1 MRRRDVILGIGGLI
15 SAPIAA
21 RAHQKAMPVIGVF
34 STASPGPYAKQLD
47 GFRRG
52 LSENG
57 FVEGKNVAIE
67 YRWAEGSY
75 ERLPAM
81 AADLVS
87 RQVAVIGAMT
97 LPSALAAKSATSII
111 PIVFY
116 IGLDPVQYGFVE
128 SFARPGGNMT
138 GISSFNNRL
147 NPKRLEILH
156 ELLSEATVLGFLVN
170 PANANAEPQ
179 SADAKE
185 AVLTL
190 GRQLIIA
197 KASNERELD
206 RAFATLAEQQV
217 RGLVAAADPFF
228 TNRRDHIVA
237 LAAQYLIP
245 TVYVDQL
252 FVTVGGL
259 ISYGNSLVDEWYQV
273 GLYAGRIL
281 KGDKP
286 ADLPVVQPTKF
297 ELVINLKTAKA
308 LGLTVP
314 PLLLATADE
323 VIE

>member
-1 MRRRDVILGIGGLI
+1 MRRRELILGISGLI
-15 SAPIAA
+15 SVAIAA
-21 RAHQKAMPVIGVF
+21 RGQQKTMPVIGVL

-57 FVEGKNVAIE
+57 LVEGKDVTIE
-67 YRWAEGSY
+67 YRWAEGNY

-116 IGLDPVQYGFVE
+116 IGLDPIQYGFVE

-147 NPKRLEILH
+147 NPKRVEILH
-156 ELLSEATVLGFLVN
+156 ELVPEATVLGFLVN

-179 SADAKE
+179 SVDAE
-185 AVLTL
+185 DAARTL

-197 KASNERELD
+197 KASNEIELD
-206 RAFATLAEQQV
+206 RAFASLAEK
-217 RGLVAAADPFF
+217 RAGGLVAAADPFF

-259 ISYGNSLVDEWYQV
+259 ISYGNSLVDEWYHV
-273 GLYAGRIL
+273 GLYTGRIL

-286 ADLPVVQPTKF
+286 ADLPVVQPTRF
-297 ELVINLKTAKA
+297 ELVINMKTAKA

>member
-1 MRRRDVILGIGGLI
+1 MLMLG
-15 SAPIAA
+15 SALAVP
-21 RAHQKAMPVIGVF
+21 RALRAQQKATPVVGVL

-67 YRWAEGSY
+67 YRWAEGHY
-75 ERLPAM
+75 ERLPEM
-81 AADLVS
+81 AADLVG

-97 LPSALAAKSATSII
+97 LPSALAAKSATSAV

-116 IGLDPVQYGFVE
+116 IGLDPTQYDFVD
-128 SFARPGGNMT
+128 SFARPGRNMT
-138 GISSFNNRL
+138 GMSTFNNRL

-156 ELLSEATVLGFLVN
+156 ELVPEATTLGLLVN
-170 PANANAEPQ
+170 PANANAAPQ
-179 SADAKE
+179 FTDAEE
-185 AVLTL
+185 AARTI

-197 KASNERELD
+197 KASNEPELD
-206 RAFATLAEQQV
+206 RAFASLVEQ
-217 RGLVAAADPFF
+217 RAGGMIAAADPFF
-228 TNRRDHIVA
+228 TNQRERIVA
-237 LAAQYLIP
+237 LAAQYQIP
-245 TVYVDQL
+245 AIYVDQL
-252 FVTVGGL
+252 FVTAGGL

-273 GLYAGRIL
+273 GLYTGRIL

-286 ADLPVVQPTKF
+286 ADLPVVQPTRF

-308 LGLTVP
+308 LGLTIP
-314 PLLLATADE
+314 PAILDLADE

>member
-1 MRRRDVILGIGGLI
+1 MRRRELILGIGGLI

-21 RAHQKAMPVIGVF
+21 RAQQPTLPVIGVL

-67 YRWAEGSY
+67 YRWAEGHY
-75 ERLPAM
+75 ERLPGM
-81 AADLVS
+81 AADLVG

-97 LPSALAAKSATSII
+97 LPSALAAKSATPTI

-116 IGLDPVQYGFVE
+116 IGLDPIQYGFVE

-138 GISSFNNRL
+138 GISTFNNRL
-147 NPKRLEILH
+147 NPKRLEMLH
-156 ELLSEATVLGFLVN
+156 ELVPEATVLGLLVN

-179 SADAKE
+179 SMDTEE
-185 AVLTL
+185 AARTI
-190 GRQLIIA
+190 GRQLIVA
-197 KASNERELD
+197 KASNEPELD
-206 RAFATLAEQQV
+206 RAFASLAEQ
-217 RGLVAAADPFF
+217 RASGLIVAADPFF
-228 TNRRDHIVA
+228 TNRRDRIVA
-237 LAAQYLIP
+237 LAVEYRIP
-245 TVYVDQL
+245 SIYVDQL

-259 ISYGNSLVDEWYQV
+259 ISYGNSLVDEWYHV
-273 GLYAGRIL
+273 GLYTGRIL

-286 ADLPVVQPTKF
+286 GDLPVVQPTKF
-297 ELVINLKTAKA
+297 ELVINLSTAKA